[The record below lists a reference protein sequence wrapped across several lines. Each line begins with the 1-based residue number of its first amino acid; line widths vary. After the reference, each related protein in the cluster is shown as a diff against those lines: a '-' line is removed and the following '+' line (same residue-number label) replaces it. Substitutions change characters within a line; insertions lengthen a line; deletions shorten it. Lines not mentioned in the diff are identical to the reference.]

1 MFKLQPFMVDPNFRA
16 DDEKSVKEMS
26 DNLRQQIVEN
36 LLFNVMFGNL
46 SGDDIRLVLDRGRAI
61 SLAILHTIATSRVPN
76 RSQLAKRLGMGTE
89 SVNRIIFMLL
99 GMGLLS
105 DTSIIT
111 ASEGQYY
118 VTPKGR
124 ALLRLLGIIK
134 SEVSNDSM
142 RSELIYILKYLR
154 IEPPRLTS
162 IISLMSLDDSPL
174 NHSNIDNL
182 IDFLNDDIIEWS
194 EQEIGSFLLN
204 STVASANKWPNQM
217 AFMRLVWMVGDL
229 EKVWDIDLRDQ
240 TFETPSWEKDPR
252 YPWEK
257 DSAYFTALEYPLANK
272 IYLKKLFFR

>member
-76 RSQLAKRLGMGTE
+76 RLQLAKRLGMGTE

-111 ASEGQYY
+111 IH
-118 VTPKGR
+118 K
-124 ALLRLLGIIK
+124 
-134 SEVSNDSM
+134 
-142 RSELIYILKYLR
+142 
-154 IEPPRLTS
+154 
-162 IISLMSLDDSPL
+162 
-174 NHSNIDNL
+174 
-182 IDFLNDDIIEWS
+182 
-194 EQEIGSFLLN
+194 
-204 STVASANKWPNQM
+204 
-217 AFMRLVWMVGDL
+217 
-229 EKVWDIDLRDQ
+229 
-240 TFETPSWEKDPR
+240 
-252 YPWEK
+252 
-257 DSAYFTALEYPLANK
+257 
-272 IYLKKLFFR
+272 